1 MTKTVFFLLFTLVW
15 HDRLPASFIQPDAKQ
30 TNTQRDGQDQAGSNE
45 DPASFDFHYNYSG
58 YLVIKKHVWLY
69 IGFTCMCINKEFER
83 RMVFLGVKKMTERHT
98 AENILAE
105 YDQVLRDWNI
115 PRSRVIKT

>member
-1 MTKTVFFLLFTLVW
+1 MTKTVFLLFTLVW
-15 HDRLPASFIQPDAKQ
+15 HDTLPASFIQPDAKQ
-30 TNTQRDGQDQAGSNE
+30 TNTQRDMDKTRLEVMKILQASTSITIILDIWLSKNM
-45 DPASFDFHYNYSG
+45 SG
-58 YLVIKKHVWLY
+58 F
-69 IGFTCMCINKEFER
+69 IGFTCMCVNKEFER

-115 PRSRVIKT
+115 PRSK

>member
-1 MTKTVFFLLFTLVW
+1 MTVVMNLSLRVGGEIVMMFPRFTVEETIKLINKHKITC
-15 HDRLPASFIQPDAKQ
+15 LPAVPTIY
-30 TNTQRDGQDQAGSNE
+30 TLINTYKNNAR
-45 DPASFDFHYNYSG
+45 YNLRS
-58 YLVIKKHVWLY
+58 LKA
-69 IGFTCMCINKEFER
+69 CICGGAPLPLEVKKEFER

-115 PRSRVIKT
+115 PQFNGN

>member
-1 MTKTVFFLLFTLVW
+1 MFG
-15 HDRLPASFIQPDAKQ
+15 FI
-30 TNTQRDGQDQAGSNE
+30 
-45 DPASFDFHYNYSG
+45 
-58 YLVIKKHVWLY
+58 
-69 IGFTCMCINKEFER
+69 IGFTCMCVNKEFER

-115 PRSRVIKT
+115 PRSMVIKN